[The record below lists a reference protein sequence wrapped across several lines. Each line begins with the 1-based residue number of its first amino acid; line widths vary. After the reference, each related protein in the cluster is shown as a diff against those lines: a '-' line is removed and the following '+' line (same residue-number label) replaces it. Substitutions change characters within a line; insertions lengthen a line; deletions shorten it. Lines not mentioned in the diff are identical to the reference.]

1 MTRLFQR
8 PHRGGQLQTQ
18 VARHFR
24 LWSRFFAMSVLPL
37 STPAGLIDAPL
48 TAQVST
54 QTVASTSI
62 AADADALTLVLGVQ
76 AELLSAP
83 SLAAAA
89 QRWVDELARSGGHAR
104 VSLALVNLSHSATG
118 SQRSARLDKIYLSGG
133 VSNDAGSMRVR
144 TLLTA
149 MHEALDQRADLLTPP
164 VEFEAVPRIRAAQ
177 QQLLAQSGKGSVACV
192 LLSAGGNTNEEP
204 CRSAPIGVLCVQR
217 GADQSALDAAD
228 VAALEHLAAFG
239 GPVLRLLDER
249 DASLKQ
255 RLLRAWQRE
264 RAMGWQRWRVA
275 GAAVAVSVLAGL
287 CLWPADLN
295 VSGHARVEGEL
306 QRTLSAP
313 VAGYLKQVHVRPG
326 DVVKEGQLLL
336 EMADQELLVERERW
350 SSQLAQSDSSLA
362 EANAKADRS
371 QLVIGLAKS
380 SEMQA
385 QLDLVQSQL
394 DRSQVRAPF
403 AAVVVHGDL
412 SQRLGAALE
421 QGAELMT
428 LAPAGKYR
436 VIVEVDEA
444 DIAKVSAGQAGSLAL
459 SALPW
464 NSLPLRVARITPMA
478 TPLEGRN
485 VFEVEAELVEAQGS
499 STLSNP
505 TQLRPG
511 LSGHARIHVGQR
523 PLLVA
528 WLVRAA
534 DRVRLAWWRWFG

>member
-1 MTRLFQR
+1 M
-8 PHRGGQLQTQ
+8 G
-18 VARHFR
+18 AA
-24 LWSRFFAMSVLPL
+24 FFAMSVLPL
-37 STPAGLIDAPL
+37 LPPVDLVAAPL
-48 TAQVST
+48 RTPFDTHVNTHASVSMPS
-54 QTVASTSI
+54 APK
-62 AADADALTLVLGVQ
+62 ADALALVLSVQ

-89 QRWVDELARSGGHAR
+89 QRWVDELARIGGHTR
-104 VSLALVNLSHSATG
+104 VALALVKAATRAHSPC
-118 SQRSARLDKIYLSGG
+118 LEKIYLSGG
-133 VSNDAGSMRVR
+133 VSNDAGSVLVR

-149 MHEALDQRADLLTPP
+149 MHEALDQRAHLLTPP
-164 VEFEAVPRIRAAQ
+164 LEFEAVPRIRAAQ
-177 QQLLAQSGKGSVACV
+177 QQLLASVDASSASRGSVACV
-192 LLSAGGNTNEEP
+192 LLSAS
-204 CRSAPIGVLCVQR
+204 CQRDDAASRSAAIGVLCVQR
-217 GADQSALDAAD
+217 GAELTPLSSADM
-228 VAALEHLAAFG
+228 AALEHLAAFG
-239 GPVLRLLDER
+239 GPVLQLLEQR

-255 RLLRAWQRE
+255 RLRRTWHRQRAL
-264 RAMGWQRWRVA
+264 GWQRWRVA
-275 GAAVAVSVLAGL
+275 GAALALGVLAAL
-287 CLWPADLN
+287 SLWPADLN
-295 VSGHARVEGEL
+295 VSGHARVEGEV
-306 QRTLSAP
+306 QRMLSAP
-313 VAGYLKQVHVRPG
+313 VAGFLKQVHVRPG

-350 SSQLAQSDSSLA
+350 SSQLAQSDSTLA

-371 QLVIGLAKS
+371 QWVIGLAKS
-380 SEMQA
+380 NEMQA

-394 DRSQVRAPF
+394 ERSQVRAPF

-444 DIAKVSAGQAGSLAL
+444 DIAKVRAGQTGSLAL

-464 NSLPLRVARITPMA
+464 QSLPLRVARITPMA

-485 VFEVEAELVEAQGS
+485 VFEVEAELVDDHAAA
-499 STLSNP
+499 TLLNP
-505 TQLRPG
+505 PQLRPG

-528 WLVRAA
+528 WLQRAA
-534 DRVRLAWWRWFG
+534 DRVRLAWWSWFG

>member
-1 MTRLFQR
+1 MGAAL
-8 PHRGGQLQTQ
+8 
-18 VARHFR
+18 
-24 LWSRFFAMSVLPL
+24 FAMSVLPL
-37 STPAGLIDAPL
+37 LSPVGSIATSLHEPGVVQAS
-48 TAQVST
+48 AQAST
-54 QTVASTSI
+54 QSHDN
-62 AADADALTLVLGVQ
+62 ADNADNADALALVLGMQ

-89 QRWVDELARSGGHAR
+89 QRWVDGLARSGGHGR
-104 VSLALVNLSHSATG
+104 VALALVKVSTSALSP
-118 SQRSARLDKIYLSGG
+118 RLEKIYLSGG
-133 VSNDAGSMRVR
+133 VSNDAGSTRVR

-149 MHEALDQRADLLTPP
+149 MHEALDQRAHLLTPP
-164 VEFEAVPRIRAAQ
+164 LEFEAVPRIRAAQ
-177 QQLLAQSGKGSVACV
+177 QQLLASTATSGAGGGSVACV
-192 LLSAGGNTNEEP
+192 LLSAACHGGEAASHSNEAAGH
-204 CRSAPIGVLCVQR
+204 SGAVGVLCVQR
-217 GADQSALDAAD
+217 GAEQSPLSVADMAAF
-228 VAALEHLAAFG
+228 EHLAAFG
-239 GPVLRLLDER
+239 GPVLQLLEQR
-249 DASLKQ
+249 DAPLKQ
-255 RLLRAWQRE
+255 RLLRACHHQR
-264 RAMGWQRWRVA
+264 ALGWQRWRVA
-275 GAAVAVSVLAGL
+275 GVAMALSVLAAL
-287 CLWPADLN
+287 SLWPADLN
-295 VSGHARVEGEL
+295 VSGHARVEGEV
-306 QRTLSAP
+306 QRMLAAP
-313 VAGYLKQVHVRPG
+313 VAGFLKQVHVRPG

-380 SEMQA
+380 NEMQA

-394 DRSQVRAPF
+394 ERSQVRAPF
-403 AAVVVHGDL
+403 DAVVVHGDL

-464 NSLPLRVARITPMA
+464 HSLPLRVARITPMA

-485 VFEVEAELVEAQGS
+485 VFEVEAELVETRA
-499 STLSNP
+499 STPLLNP
-505 TQLRPG
+505 PQLRPG
-511 LSGHARIHVGQR
+511 LSGHARIQVGQR

-534 DRVRLAWWRWFG
+534 DRVRLAWWSWFG